1 MVPPI
6 SIVGTSVQTRFERKC
21 RGMKILIVDDSK
33 FQRRALQNIL
43 EKAGY
48 DSLQAQ
54 DGKEAVT
61 LAREG
66 LPDLIL
72 LDMMLPG
79 LDGRAVLAALKNNPA
94 TSHIP
99 VIILTGLSQKNE
111 EKLRTAGAAAY
122 LQKPELGLDKGAPDL
137 LELVRQTLPERRPI
151 RPEFPPV

>member
-1 MVPPI
+1 
-6 SIVGTSVQTRFERKC
+6 
-21 RGMKILIVDDSK
+21 MKILIVDDSK

-54 DGKEAVT
+54 DGKEALT

-122 LQKPELGLDKGAPDL
+122 LQKPELGLEQGASGL
-137 LELVRQTLPERRPI
+137 LQLVKQTLPGHALTRSQGTSA
-151 RPEFPPV
+151 